1 MKGRELLPLIII
13 VSKTLTIGGILFAF
27 KVTPE
32 QTIINFNP
40 MTETSLRNDLR
51 VIKTPTPGDNTFIS
65 AINQVAERGLRIA
78 QNDTMVR

>member
-1 MKGRELLPLIII
+1 
-13 VSKTLTIGGILFAF
+13 
-27 KVTPE
+27 
-32 QTIINFNP
+32 

-78 QNDTMVR
+78 QIDTMVR